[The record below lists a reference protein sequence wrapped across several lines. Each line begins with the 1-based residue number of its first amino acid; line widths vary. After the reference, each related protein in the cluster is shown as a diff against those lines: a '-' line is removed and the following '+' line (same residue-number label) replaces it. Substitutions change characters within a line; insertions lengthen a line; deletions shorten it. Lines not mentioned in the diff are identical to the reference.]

1 MLTAAREDCPRQ
13 SLQGSWPLK
22 FFEPPRFFDR
32 KSENLP
38 YIKWVED
45 DFDYVEEDSEEED
58 NEDKVEEEND
68 WDNALVCTVH
78 LECKTLI
85 SACQKASYSS
95 RVVLPFPEFFMN
107 SAILGWNYQRYWS
120 DNI

>member
-1 MLTAAREDCPRQ
+1 MLTAAREDSPRQ

-45 DFDYVEEDSEEED
+45 DFDYVEDGEEED
-58 NEDKVEEEND
+58 DEDKVEEDND

-107 SAILGWNYQRYWS
+107 SAILGWNYQRY
-120 DNI
+120 